1 MRGTGVILEDA
12 RVADERGPQTGPIR
26 PRRSLRFLSPRS
38 REPPGSHAHRER
50 HAYDADVTV
59 TCAGKRRHARQ
70 GASIRIGGSTH
81 RSARECGSA
90 GSEIKIWSAFP
101 QLIPLRLHRPGMPSQ
116 ILRSP
121 RQYIAAMLRAVL
133 SFRTRGGTPVKYVPT
148 FAEDRWSVV
157 RDFVVSAVADA
168 AVSIAQ
174 PADRLIVVAAPFAD
188 WVINVNGYP
197 AKTAVVFHP
206 VIIRRYI
213 TRTDVT
219 WSDTTRRTYRS
230 ALMRMSEV
238 LVGEVPLEFAP
249 TAPQN
254 TAAPYDDLDLHL
266 LESWATGQSTAARR
280 RSAGVVLALCAGAGL
295 KASELLQ
302 VRRRDIVADAEGVL
316 VTVTAGARTVPLLAR
331 FETLLLN
338 SIAEVEPEHWVFGS
352 PKRVK
357 HGISTLTTFLY
368 DTDRG
373 NEPDPVTTRMRNTWL
388 ITHLIARTDI
398 RALMTAA
405 GVTKFEH
412 LDQLVAHVPAL
423 DTDSY
428 RSQLRAEVAR

>member
-1 MRGTGVILEDA
+1 
-12 RVADERGPQTGPIR
+12 
-26 PRRSLRFLSPRS
+26 
-38 REPPGSHAHRER
+38 
-50 HAYDADVTV
+50 
-59 TCAGKRRHARQ
+59 
-70 GASIRIGGSTH
+70 
-81 RSARECGSA
+81 
-90 GSEIKIWSAFP
+90 
-101 QLIPLRLHRPGMPSQ
+101 MPSQ
-116 ILRSP
+116 MLRSP
-121 RQYIAAMLRAVL
+121 RQYIAAMLRVLL
-133 SFRTRGGTPVKYVPT
+133 SFLARGGTPVKYVPT
-148 FAEDRWSVV
+148 FAADRWGVV
-157 RDFVVSAVADA
+157 RDFVVSAVAEA
-168 AVSIAQ
+168 AAPIAQ
-174 PADRLIVVAAPFAD
+174 PADRLIVVAAPFVD
-188 WVINVNGYP
+188 WVVNVNGYP

-249 TAPQN
+249 TTPQN

-266 LESWATGQSTAARR
+266 LESWATGQSTTARR
-280 RSAGVVLALCAGAGL
+280 RSAGVVLALCTGAGL
-295 KASELLQ
+295 KANELLQ
-302 VRRRDIVADAEGVL
+302 VRRQDILADAEGIL
-316 VTVTAGARTVPLLAR
+316 VAVNAGARTVPLLAR

-338 SIAEVEPEHWVFGS
+338 SIVEVEPEQWVFGS

-388 ITHLIARTDI
+388 ITHLIARTDM

-423 DTDSY
+423 DAASY
-428 RSQLRAEVAR
+428 RRQLRTEAAR

>member
-1 MRGTGVILEDA
+1 M
-12 RVADERGPQTGPIR
+12 
-26 PRRSLRFLSPRS
+26 
-38 REPPGSHAHRER
+38 
-50 HAYDADVTV
+50 
-59 TCAGKRRHARQ
+59 
-70 GASIRIGGSTH
+70 
-81 RSARECGSA
+81 
-90 GSEIKIWSAFP
+90 
-101 QLIPLRLHRPGMPSQ
+101 
-116 ILRSP
+116 
-121 RQYIAAMLRAVL
+121 
-133 SFRTRGGTPVKYVPT
+133 KYVPT
-148 FAEDRWSVV
+148 FSEDRWRVV
-157 RDFVVSAVADA
+157 RDFVVSAVTEA
-168 AVSIAQ
+168 AASIAQ
-174 PADRLIVVAAPFAD
+174 PAERLVVVAAPFVD
-188 WVINVNGYP
+188 WVVNVNGYP

-230 ALMRMSEV
+230 ALMRLSEV

-249 TAPQN
+249 TTPQN
-254 TAAPYDDLDLHL
+254 TAAPYDALDLHL

-280 RSAGVVLALCAGAGL
+280 RSAGVVLALCTGAGL
-295 KASELLQ
+295 KANELLQ
-302 VRRRDIVADAEGVL
+302 VRRQDIVADAGGIL
-316 VTVTAGARTVPLLAR
+316 VTVNPVGRTVPLLAR
-331 FETLLLN
+331 FETLLLD
-338 SIAEVEPEHWVFGS
+338 SIAEVEAEHWVFGS

-388 ITHLIARTDI
+388 ITHLIARTDM

-423 DTDSY
+423 DDASY
-428 RSQLRAEVAR
+428 RRRLRAQEVTR

>member
-12 RVADERGPQTGPIR
+12 RVADERGPQTGPFR
-26 PRRSLRFLSPRS
+26 PRRSLRFLRPRS
-38 REPPGSHAHRER
+38 RKPPGSHAHRQR
-50 HAYDADVTV
+50 HVYDADVTV
-59 TCAGKRRHARQ
+59 TCASKRRHARG
-70 GASIRIGGSTH
+70 GATIRVGGGPR
-81 RSARECGSA
+81 RSARACRSVGSA
-90 GSEIKIWSAFP
+90 IGIWSAFP
-101 QLIPLRLHRPGMPSQ
+101 QLISLCLHRPGMPSQ

-121 RQYIAAMLRAVL
+121 RQYIAAMLRALL
-133 SFRTRGGTPVKYVPT
+133 SFLTHGGTPVKYVPT

-157 RDFVVSAVADA
+157 WDFVVSAVAEA
-168 AVSIAQ
+168 AACIAQ
-174 PADRLIVVAAPFAD
+174 PADRLTVVAAPFVD
-188 WVINVNGYP
+188 WVVNVNGYP
-197 AKTAVVFHP
+197 AETAVVFHP
-206 VIIRRYI
+206 VSIRRYI
-213 TRTDVT
+213 TRADVT

-238 LVGEVPLEFAP
+238 LVGEVPPEFAP
-249 TAPQN
+249 TSPQN

-280 RSAGVVLALCAGAGL
+280 RSAGVTLALCTGAGL
-295 KASELLQ
+295 KANELLQ
-302 VRRRDIVADAEGVL
+302 VRRRDITVDADGVL
-316 VTVTAGARTVPLLAR
+316 VTVASTGRAVPLLAR
-331 FETLLLN
+331 FEALLLRAI
-338 SIAEVEPEHWVFGS
+338 SDVAAENWVFGS

-388 ITHLIARTDI
+388 ITHLIARTDM

-412 LDQLVAHVPAL
+412 LDQLVAHVPTL
-423 DTDSY
+423 DAASF
-428 RSQLRAEVAR
+428 RRQLRAEVAR

>member
-1 MRGTGVILEDA
+1 
-12 RVADERGPQTGPIR
+12 
-26 PRRSLRFLSPRS
+26 
-38 REPPGSHAHRER
+38 
-50 HAYDADVTV
+50 
-59 TCAGKRRHARQ
+59 
-70 GASIRIGGSTH
+70 
-81 RSARECGSA
+81 
-90 GSEIKIWSAFP
+90 
-101 QLIPLRLHRPGMPSQ
+101 MPSQ
-116 ILRSP
+116 MLRSP
-121 RQYIAAMLRAVL
+121 RRYTAAMLRALL
-133 SFRTRGGTPVKYVPT
+133 SFSTRGGTPVKYVPT

-157 RDFVVSAVADA
+157 REFVVSAVAEA
-168 AVSIAQ
+168 AASIAQ
-174 PADRLIVVAAPFAD
+174 PADRLIVVAAPFVD
-188 WVINVNGYP
+188 WVVNVNGYP

-230 ALMRMSEV
+230 SLMRMSEV
-238 LVGEVPLEFAP
+238 LVGEVPLKFAP
-249 TAPQN
+249 TTPQN

-280 RSAGVVLALCAGAGL
+280 RSAGVVLALCTGAGL
-295 KASELLQ
+295 KANELLQ
-302 VRRRDIVADAEGVL
+302 TRRRDILADAEGIL
-316 VTVTAGARTVPLLAR
+316 VTVNPGARTVPLLAR

-388 ITHLIARTDI
+388 ITHLIAGTNM

-412 LDQLVAHVPAL
+412 LDQLVAHVPAP
-423 DTDSY
+423 DTASY
-428 RSQLRAEVAR
+428 RRQLRAEVAR

>member
-1 MRGTGVILEDA
+1 MRGRRVILEDA

-38 REPPGSHAHRER
+38 RKPPGSHAHRQR

-59 TCAGKRRHARQ
+59 ARAGKRRHAR
-70 GASIRIGGSTH
+70 GDATLRVYGNRGRTPWSCR
-81 RSARECGSA
+81 CG
-90 GSEIKIWSAFP
+90 GSEIRIWGPFP

-121 RQYIAAMLRAVL
+121 RQYIAAMLRALL
-133 SFRTRGGTPVKYVPT
+133 SFLARGGTPVKYVPT
-148 FAEDRWSVV
+148 FAEDRWSAV
-157 RDFVVSAVADA
+157 RDFVVSAVAEA
-168 AVSIAQ
+168 AASIAQ
-174 PADRLIVVAAPFAD
+174 PADRLIVVAAPFVD
-188 WVINVNGYP
+188 WVVNVNGYP
-197 AKTAVVFHP
+197 TKSAVVFHP

-230 ALMRMSEV
+230 ALMRMSEA
-238 LVGEVPLEFAP
+238 LVGEVPLKFAP
-249 TAPQN
+249 TTPQN

-280 RSAGVVLALCAGAGL
+280 RSAGVVLALCTGAGL
-295 KASELLQ
+295 KANELLQ
-302 VRRRDIVADAEGVL
+302 VRRRDILADADGVL
-316 VTVTAGARTVPLLAR
+316 VTVNAGARTVPLLAR

-338 SIAEVEPEHWVFGS
+338 SIAEIEPEHWVFGS

-357 HGISTLTTFLY
+357 HGISTITTFLY

-388 ITHLIARTDI
+388 ITHLIAGTNM

-412 LDQLVAHVPAL
+412 LDQLVAHVPAPHAS
-423 DTDSY
+423 TY
-428 RSQLRAEVAR
+428 RRQLRAEAAR

>member
-26 PRRSLRFLSPRS
+26 PRRSLRFLSPQS
-38 REPPGSHAHRER
+38 RKPPGSHAHRQR
-50 HAYDADVTV
+50 HAYDADAA
-59 TCAGKRRHARQ
+59 CASKRRHAR
-70 GASIRIGGSTH
+70 GDATVRMRGNPG
-81 RSARECGSA
+81 RSARVCGSA
-90 GSEIKIWSAFP
+90 GSEIKIWDAFP

-121 RQYIAAMLRAVL
+121 RQYIAAMLRAIL
-133 SFRTRGGTPVKYVPT
+133 SFLTLGGTPVKYVPT
-148 FAEDRWSVV
+148 FAEDRWSVI
-157 RDFVVSAVADA
+157 RDFVVSAVVEA
-168 AVSIAQ
+168 AASIAQ
-174 PADRLIVVAAPFAD
+174 SADRLIVVAAPFVD
-188 WVINVNGYP
+188 WVVNVNGYP
-197 AKTAVVFHP
+197 TKTAVVFHP
-206 VIIRRYI
+206 VIIRRYT

-230 ALMRMSEV
+230 ALMRISEV

-249 TAPQN
+249 TTPQN

-280 RSAGVVLALCAGAGL
+280 RSAGVVLALCTGAGL
-295 KASELLQ
+295 KANELLQ
-302 VRRRDIVADAEGVL
+302 VRRQDIVADADGVV
-316 VTVTAGARTVPLLAR
+316 VTVNAGARTVPLLAR

-388 ITHLIARTDI
+388 ITHLIVGTNMRG
-398 RALMTAA
+398 LMTVA

-412 LDQLVAHVPAL
+412 LDQLVAHVPAP
-423 DTDSY
+423 DAASY
-428 RSQLRAEVAR
+428 RRQLRAEAVSR